1 MLKKLI
7 APTVTFL
14 PMLALAAGSSSN
26 ASLSYFE
33 QILESVYKILQ
44 QLTIIFIGVAVV
56 AFLYGLMRYV
66 WTDDSKKR
74 DELRGYLFTGI
85 IILFVMTTLW
95 GIVYWIREV
104 LGIDAADAGSG
115 PGLPTP

>member
-1 MLKKLI
+1 MLKKFI
-7 APTVTFL
+7 APVVSFL
-14 PMLALAAGSSSN
+14 PALALAANNSG

-33 QILESVYKILQ
+33 QLLESIYKILQ
-44 QLTIIFIGVAVV
+44 QLTIIFIGLAVV
-56 AFLYGLMRYV
+56 VFLYGLLKYV
-66 WTDDSKKR
+66 WTDDGKKR
-74 DELRGYLFTGI
+74 EELRGYLFTGI
-85 IILFVMTTLW
+85 VILFVMTTLW